1 MIPIRHLLAIVFLWC
16 GLITQGRAK
25 VYDHFDMVGTYKYE
39 NSEYILN
46 LHLHTDDTF
55 IDYITLNVPPRAFSN
70 VPLQIWSL

>member
-46 LHLHTDDTF
+46 LH
-55 IDYITLNVPPRAFSN
+55 A
-70 VPLQIWSL
+70 